1 MKHELTREYL
11 GESVQPINEKKGEVD
26 YIGDLNKAMKKRE
39 KLIKSLE
46 KQLDDFDNSVEKEMK
61 KAMIGKTVTFVTD
74 DEDYEEGSVEKIKN
88 VGMDLVNGKWDGWY
102 EIEIT
107 TDKTR
112 ILQSAESGEDGSFIQ
127 SK

>member
-61 KAMIGKTVTFVTD
+61 KAMIGKTGTFVTD